1 MKNIQIS
8 ILTWILVGLASA
20 CSAQATLSLEEAIK
34 EALANNHQIQIKQF
48 DQKISALQVHPAM
61 VGKRPIID
69 LNASYQFGWSDASI
83 QTLPLNPGAAES
95 EPLSLDGFS
104 NSVSV
109 APEIRMILLHGKAST
124 YRLAQLET
132 AHGISKLLLQ
142 QTIEQT
148 VAQVTSAYLQ
158 IAQTQSLIRITEQS
172 LRLTIERLARAQE
185 DASYGTSGSLQAL
198 QIEVDLQTDS
208 ANLRNLLL
216 NLENAQRNLN
226 RLMGKPT
233 ANSFQVDSNIALNDG
248 LDLKMLE
255 ETLRQRNTTLKL
267 LQENVQLADLDINL
281 SKAAYRPSL
290 QASANISYSYLQ
302 NDANFLQVSRT
313 IGPAVGVNFNMPIAD
328 GGARRIKKQ
337 SATLR
342 LAQRNL
348 ERTDTEEELVKEL
361 NNAFATYENTLAQL
375 QIERSNLKA
384 FEQNLQN
391 MQNMYTLGTVTNT
404 DVRAAQLNLNAAQ
417 NRINNYQFTIKQA
430 EVQLY
435 LLAGLLVNS

>member
-1 MKNIQIS
+1 
-8 ILTWILVGLASA
+8 
-20 CSAQATLSLEEAIK
+20 
-34 EALANNHQIQIKQF
+34 
-48 DQKISALQVHPAM
+48 
-61 VGKRPIID
+61 
-69 LNASYQFGWSDASI
+69 
-83 QTLPLNPGAAES
+83 
-95 EPLSLDGFS
+95 
-104 NSVSV
+104 
-109 APEIRMILLHGKAST
+109 
-124 YRLAQLET
+124 
-132 AHGISKLLLQ
+132 
-142 QTIEQT
+142 
-148 VAQVTSAYLQ
+148 
-158 IAQTQSLIRITEQS
+158 
-172 LRLTIERLARAQE
+172 
-185 DASYGTSGSLQAL
+185 
-198 QIEVDLQTDS
+198 
-208 ANLRNLLL
+208 
-216 NLENAQRNLN
+216 
-226 RLMGKPT
+226 
-233 ANSFQVDSNIALNDG
+233 VDSNIALNDG